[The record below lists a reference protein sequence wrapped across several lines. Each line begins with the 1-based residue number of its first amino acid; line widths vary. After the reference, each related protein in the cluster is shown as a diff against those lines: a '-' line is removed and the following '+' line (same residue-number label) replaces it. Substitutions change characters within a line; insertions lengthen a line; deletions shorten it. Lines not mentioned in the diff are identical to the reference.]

1 MLIIGDKCVVEEG
14 DGGSPGNFKWEKY
27 FPREKCASDDV
38 YYQQSFTIGFN
49 PKIGDKLIG
58 RKFDI
63 QNNISYKMGID
74 VEGMAIPIRKSDKV
88 SGQVKFM
95 ILGPVN
101 ATWENIT
108 RRHPTFFRHT
118 KWTSNTISL
127 LANVSSILIEDFQ
140 VKAYSDN
147 GMTERPGDS
156 DIVYMSD
163 DKQQFVNRK
172 DDIEF
177 KINSALTSEECRQL
191 GVAQGVCMSTPLNL
205 LTGDGV
211 VNIYDHTTGRQAKPE
226 QLYVDSYY
234 NEYHQPRILMT
245 QKLTDKK
252 EQRVSTF
259 NHYRHPALGKYFF
272 VQGITRNLE
281 SGEAEMALK
290 EMET

>member
-1 MLIIGDKCVVEEG
+1 
-14 DGGSPGNFKWEKY
+14 
-27 FPREKCASDDV
+27 
-38 YYQQSFTIGFN
+38 
-49 PKIGDKLIG
+49 
-58 RKFDI
+58 
-63 QNNISYKMGID
+63 MGID
-74 VEGMAIPIRKSDKV
+74 VEGTAIPIIRADKV

-140 VKAYSDN
+140 VKVYSDN
-147 GMTERPGDS
+147 GMIERPGDS

-177 KINSALTSEECRQL
+177 KINSALTSDECRQL
-191 GVAQGVCMSTPLNL
+191 GVAQGICMSTPLNL

-211 VNIYDHTTGRQAKPE
+211 LKLYDHTTKRQAKPE

-245 QKLTDKK
+245 QKLIDKK
-252 EQRVSTF
+252 GGYVSTF
-259 NHYRHPALGKYFF
+259 VHYRHPALGKNFF

-281 SGEAEMALK
+281 SGEAEMSLK
-290 EMET
+290 EIEK